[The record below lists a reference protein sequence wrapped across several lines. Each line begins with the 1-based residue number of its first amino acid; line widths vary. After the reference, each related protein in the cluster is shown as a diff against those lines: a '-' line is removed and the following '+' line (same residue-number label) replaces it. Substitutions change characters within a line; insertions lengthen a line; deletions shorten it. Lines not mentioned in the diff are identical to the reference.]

1 MRKGLCVEYMAS
13 TGEDAFSVRVNGRL
27 AEEIGVSRLSVTVQ
41 TPATIHDVMDALG
54 SKYPESIG
62 TLGEAIAFVSGRHRD
77 ANEELQSGQE
87 VTLLMPAAGG

>member
-1 MRKGLCVEYMAS
+1 MAS
-13 TGEDAFSVRVNGRL
+13 TGGDAFSVRVNGRL
-27 AEEIGVSRLSVTVQ
+27 AEELGVSRLSVIVQ
-41 TPATIHDVMDALG
+41 TPATIHDVLDALG

-62 TLGEAIAFVSGRHRD
+62 TLGEAIPFVAGRHRD

>member
-1 MRKGLCVEYMAS
+1 MAA
-13 TGEDAFSVRVNGRL
+13 TTEGAFSVRVNGRL
-27 AEEIGVSRLSVTVQ
+27 AEELGVSRLSVIVQ
-41 TPATIHDVMDALG
+41 TPATIHDVLDALG

-62 TLGEAIAFVSGRHRD
+62 TLGEAIPFVAGRHRD

>member
-1 MRKGLCVEYMAS
+1 VL
-13 TGEDAFSVRVNGRL
+13 
-27 AEEIGVSRLSVTVQ
+27 
-41 TPATIHDVMDALG
+41 DALG

-62 TLGEAIAFVSGRHRD
+62 TLGEAIPFVSGSHRG